1 MGEWREEWMGEW
13 SEEQV
18 GVRGR
23 RPGYRE
29 WPRREEMGRG
39 RELARDTVGHERFAW
54 CSSRVHLIS
63 GEPFIFTAYV
73 RFMRDRPSAVNHSH
87 VETGNME
94 RPRRTPGLS
103 RIGANSATPGEPP
116 ARTTKRRAAQL
127 AGALSLSLLAVSIAA
142 CSSSVRSASP
152 TPGRSGTKNVAWS
165 AGFEPAD
172 YTGIT
177 GSLAAS
183 GSTFQQNYDQA
194 AIRTLASVLP
204 KIKVAYAGG
213 GSGQGKTDLA
223 SGVVD
228 WAGTDS
234 LIKPEDVSKY
244 AGKILYFPT
253 VVAPITVSYN
263 LRAVS
268 KVNLDGPVLAKIFS
282 TTITKW
288 NDPAI
293 KALNSGVRLPDT
305 PVTVCHR
312 SDSSGTTTN
321 FSKFLADAGGADWT
335 LGSSDTLNWAPT
347 THGGNGNGGVAQC
360 INGKSGAIGYV
371 DLSDAKSQQLTFAS
385 IKNKAGE
392 YVQPTLKG
400 ASKAAAG
407 AAVAP
412 DLTYSPID
420 TAGSGVYPITSPT
433 WIITL
438 ATQKDHAKATA
449 LKTFL
454 HFVLTDG
461 QDASFTA
468 SINYAPLPMALAAKA
483 LAQLDEL
490 SVR

>member
-1 MGEWREEWMGEW
+1 M
-13 SEEQV
+13 
-18 GVRGR
+18 
-23 RPGYRE
+23 
-29 WPRREEMGRG
+29 
-39 RELARDTVGHERFAW
+39 
-54 CSSRVHLIS
+54 SSRTPSLTGINADAVTLS
-63 GEPFIFTAYV
+63 QPTAFT
-73 RFMRDRPSAVNHSH
+73 P
-87 VETGNME
+87 
-94 RPRRTPGLS
+94 
-103 RIGANSATPGEPP
+103 
-116 ARTTKRRAAQL
+116 KRRATRL
-127 AGALSLSLLAVSIAA
+127 AGALGLSLLSLSVAA
-142 CSSSVRSASP
+142 CSSSNADTASS
-152 TPGRSGTKNVAWS
+152 TTTSTTARAGTKAVAES
-165 AGFEPAD
+165 TGFNIAT
-172 YTGIT
+172 YSGIT
-177 GSLAAS
+177 ASLAAS

-204 KIKVAYAGG
+204 KIKISYAGG

-263 LRAVS
+263 LRGVS
-268 KVNLDGPVLAKIFS
+268 KVNLDGPLLAKIFA

-288 NDPAI
+288 DDPAI

-305 PVTVCHR
+305 PITVCHR

-321 FSKFLADAGGADWT
+321 FSKFLADAGGAHWT

-371 DLSDAKSQQLTFAS
+371 DLSDAKSQHLAFAS
-385 IKNKAGE
+385 IKNKAGQ

-400 ASKAAAG
+400 ASEAAAS
-407 AAVAP
+407 ATVAP
-412 DLTYSPID
+412 DLTYSPIN
-420 TAGSGVYPITSPT
+420 TPGPGVYPITSPT
-433 WIITL
+433 WIVTL

-461 QDASFTA
+461 RDASFTA
-468 SINYAPLPMALAAKA
+468 SINYAPLPKALATKA
-483 LAQLDEL
+483 LAQLDQL
-490 SVR
+490 QIP